1 MSLFSKPKYSTVTV
15 KKKDIPQGLW
25 KKDPASGEIIY
36 VKELEENQNVVPQS
50 GYHFPISAP
59 DRIRFLVD
67 PDSFVE
73 HDRELRAVD
82 ALNFVDSAPYP
93 DRLKKYASFSGLNDA
108 VVCGLARIHG
118 IPVSLAVMDFRFAG
132 GSMGSVVGEKI
143 TRAIERAIEKKVPG
157 IVFSASGGARMQEGI
172 LSLMQMAKTSAA
184 LARLSEAGLP
194 FISVLTNP
202 TTGGVT
208 ASFAVLGDVILAEP
222 GALIGF
228 AGPRVIKE
236 TTQQALPDGFQS
248 AEFLLQHGL
257 IDQIV
262 SRLEMRDR
270 LRDILQALY
279 VKKAPEPRRVAA
291 AAE

>member
-15 KKKDIPQGLW
+15 KKKDIPHGLW
-25 KKDPASGEIIY
+25 KKDPVSGDIIY
-36 VKELEENQNVVPQS
+36 IKELEENQNVAPPS
-50 GYHFPISAP
+50 GHHFPISAP

-67 PDSFVE
+67 ADSFVE
-73 HDRELRAVD
+73 HDREMRAAD
-82 ALNFVDSAPYP
+82 ALGFVDSTPYP
-93 DRLKKYASFSGLNDA
+93 ERLKRYRKESGLNDA
-108 VVCGLARIHG
+108 VVCGVARIHT

-143 TRAIERAIEKKVPG
+143 TRAIERAIEKKIPG
-157 IVFSASGGARMQEGI
+157 IIFAASGGARMQEGI

-184 LARLSEAGLP
+184 LAHLSAAGLP

-236 TTQQALPDGFQS
+236 TTQQALPDDFQS
-248 AEFLLQHGL
+248 AEFLLKHGL

-279 VKKAPEPRRVAA
+279 IRKAPAVAA
-291 AAE
+291 G

>member
-1 MSLFSKPKYSTVTV
+1 
-15 KKKDIPQGLW
+15 
-25 KKDPASGEIIY
+25 
-36 VKELEENQNVVPQS
+36 
-50 GYHFPISAP
+50 
-59 DRIRFLVD
+59 
-67 PDSFVE
+67 
-73 HDRELRAVD
+73 
-82 ALNFVDSAPYP
+82 
-93 DRLKKYASFSGLNDA
+93 
-108 VVCGLARIHG
+108 
-118 IPVSLAVMDFRFAG
+118 MDFRFAG

-143 TRAIERAIEKKVPG
+143 TRAIERAIEEKTPC

-184 LARLSEAGLP
+184 LARLSEAKLP

-236 TTQQALPDGFQS
+236 TTQQELPDGFQS
-248 AEFLLQHGL
+248 AEFLLKHGL
-257 IDQIV
+257 VDQIV

-270 LRDILQALY
+270 LGDILRALF
-279 VKKAPEPRRVAA
+279 VKKMELATAG
-291 AAE
+291 